1 MNGILSNPRGV
12 FLLLMVLAALAGAG
26 GGCAS
31 TESENVSERPWSAP
45 QSWETGLPSGMFNQR
60 R

>member
-1 MNGILSNPRGV
+1 MKFLVTSLRGM
-12 FLLLMVLAALAGAG
+12 FLLLLVLAGFAA

-31 TESENVSERPWSAP
+31 TESENMSERPWSSP
-45 QSWETGLPSGMFNQR
+45 QTWETGLPSGMMDQR

>member
-1 MNGILSNPRGV
+1 MKALIVHPRWA
-12 FLLLMVLAALAGAG
+12 LLLLLTLSALCS

-31 TESENVSERPWSAP
+31 TEPDNLSERPWSAP
-45 QSWETGLPSGMFNQR
+45 QNWETGMPSGMMDQR

>member
-1 MNGILSNPRGV
+1 M
-12 FLLLMVLAALAGAG
+12 FLLLLVLAGFAA

-31 TESENVSERPWSAP
+31 TESENMSERPWSSP
-45 QSWETGLPSGMFNQR
+45 QTWETGLPSGMMDQR